1 MHKFVFS
8 NFTFSSTIIIIQMIV
23 IPKGLLYHYYYTNY
37 MEDAFIIPEDIEIIE
52 ESAIESITNVFYSM
66 NIHLQNH

>member
-1 MHKFVFS
+1 MHKFEFS
-8 NFTFSSTIIIIQMIV
+8 NFTFSNIMIV

-52 ESAIESITNVFYSM
+52 ESAIENITNVFYSM